1 MAKEPPPVYELVI
14 KSHFSAAHNL
24 REYEG
29 KCERLHGHN
38 WRVDVFVRA
47 DALGKGGMVLDFRI
61 LKETTDKVLAT
72 LDHQYLNDLPYFQK
86 EEPSSENIARYLYNA
101 LEEALRPYSVRLH
114 KVTAWES
121 EKAGASYLGAM

>member
-1 MAKEPPPVYELVI
+1 MYELVI
-14 KSHFSAAHNL
+14 NAQFSAAHNL

-47 DALGKGGMVLDFRI
+47 DVLGKGGMVLDFRI

-72 LDHQYLNDLPYFQK
+72 LDHQYLNDLPSFQK
-86 EEPSSENIARYLYNA
+86 EEPSSENIARYIYNA
-101 LEEALRPYSVRLH
+101 LEEALHPYGVKPY

>member
-1 MAKEPPPVYELVI
+1 MYELLI
-14 KSHFSAAHNL
+14 NAQFSAAHNL

>member
-1 MAKEPPPVYELVI
+1 MYELVI
-14 KSHFSAAHNL
+14 NAQFSAAHNL
-24 REYEG
+24 RDYEG

-38 WRVDVFVRA
+38 WRVEVFVRA

-61 LKETTDKVLAT
+61 LREETEKVLQP

-86 EEPSSENIARYLYNA
+86 EEPSSENIARYVYNA
-101 LEEALRPYSVRLH
+101 LEEALHPHGVRPH

-121 EKAGASYLGAM
+121 DGAGASYLGGEQ

>member
-1 MAKEPPPVYELVI
+1 MYELVI
-14 KSHFSAAHNL
+14 NAKFSAAHNL
-24 REYEG
+24 RNYHG

-38 WRVDVFVRA
+38 WRVEVFVRA

-61 LKETTDKVLAT
+61 LREEIEKVLEA
-72 LDHQYLNDLPYFQK
+72 LDHQYLNDLPLFQK

-101 LEEALRPYSVRLH
+101 LEESLRAYGVRPH

-121 EKAGASYLGAM
+121 EGAGASYLGGER

>member
-1 MAKEPPPVYELVI
+1 MYELVI
-14 KSHFSAAHNL
+14 NAQFSAAHNL

-72 LDHQYLNDLPYFQK
+72 LDHQYLNDLPSFQK
-86 EEPSSENIARYLYNA
+86 EEPSSENIARYIYNA
-101 LEEALRPYSVRLH
+101 LEEALHPYGVKPY